1 MTPSIPIVVTRE
13 HNFFT
18 QLSRALTG
26 RGGARQKFALVMV
39 RTKNKGERK
48 RKRSLSIKAI
58 GQIATSPNTQVIRKQ
73 IQFYLV
79 LSTEFIQYNL
89 ATVRSF

>member
-1 MTPSIPIVVTRE
+1 MGTEELGTVGG
-13 HNFFT
+13 
-18 QLSRALTG
+18 G
-26 RGGARQKFALVMV
+26 RGARQKFALVKV

-79 LSTEFIQYNL
+79 LSTEFIQYNIIGPL
-89 ATVRSF
+89 ISIIFS